1 MRLPRIAFSPG
12 VQLVKLWQRV
22 VFYACQVRILSTN
35 SYTSAYI
42 GRSLTPIAIVN
53 VDNRTHEPVTPHS
66 QYRQPALFRPM
77 RCFCA
82 SIRCGHPSAGKE
94 EEGFVTSFTTVLPSS
109 THLSVL
115 LMYTIPTLR
124 GSPPMSN
131 ELLHTSV
138 TLNATIPF
146 QPGSSSSN
154 SAAAES
160 LILGVL
166 GAVFACASVISAY
179 LQLRQGSLS
188 RYAASVLFP
197 RAPGSG
203 TDAMDELNDDRM
215 DRGKSTV
222 FETDRALAYLLQL
235 VWKYR
240 KSWRYFFARYRF
252 RRRHFLH
259 GCWVQRW
266 GSGVRS
272 WMTQKRGDLEDM
284 HLDHALHCDAMK
296 QSN

>member
-1 MRLPRIAFSPG
+1 MRLPRMAFSLG

-22 VFYACQVRILSTN
+22 VFFACQVRILSTN
-35 SYTSAYI
+35 PYTSAYL
-42 GRSLTPIAIVN
+42 GLSLTPIAIVN

-82 SIRCGHPSAGKE
+82 SIRCGHPSTGGKE
-94 EEGFVTSFTTVLPSS
+94 EFITPFTTVLLPF
-109 THLSVL
+109 THLSVF
-115 LMYTIPTLR
+115 LMYTIPALR
-124 GSPPMSN
+124 GSSLMSN
-131 ELLHTSV
+131 ELLNASII
-138 TLNATIPF
+138 LNGTISF
-146 QPGSSSSN
+146 QSGSSSN

-166 GAVFACASVISAY
+166 GAVFACASVIFAY

-188 RYAASVLFP
+188 RYAASVLFA

-215 DRGKSTV
+215 DRGKSTA

-235 VWKYR
+235 VWRYR
-240 KSWRYFFARYRF
+240 KSWRCFFARYKC
-252 RRRHFLH
+252 RRRLLPT
-259 GCWVQRW
+259 RLL
-266 GSGVRS
+266 GSAMGYWCQILDDSEKEEIWKTCTWIVRYTV
-272 WMTQKRGDLEDM
+272 MR
-284 HLDHALHCDAMK
+284 
-296 QSN
+296 